1 MFAAFSVCC
10 IVCTAKPKRK
20 MCNGSS
26 AILCLPASVLNWDKA
41 QWIKAMR
48 YARESSQHKWRG
60 EEKERF
66 NCAVRPLCYSVSSA
80 VMEESDCVSGQRH
93 QPPRQRASVRRMQ
106 ASAECHFLITA
117 LREQRWSA
125 GCVCWSCC
133 AAVSVHIWFASFFH
147 LKVNPMHQKKQ
158 NIYSVVWIKERWLC
172 FLSHYLFLWFLIHFS
187 LLFWIS
193 ATPCSW
199 FCVSGLL

>member
-1 MFAAFSVCC
+1 MESEDGNSSWKLICPTGMEKSRAAPSQRVLISDLMFAAFSVCC

-26 AILCLPASVLNWDKA
+26 VILCLPASVLNWDKA
-41 QWIKAMR
+41 QWIKALR
-48 YARESSQHKWRG
+48 YSRESSQHKWRG

-80 VMEESDCVSGQRH
+80 GEKRVMVYLANATSLPDRE
-93 QPPRQRASVRRMQ
+93 SVRQMQ
-106 ASAECHFLITA
+106 LSAECHFLITA

-133 AAVSVHIWFASFFH
+133 AAVSVHIWFASIFH
-147 LKVNPMHQKKQ
+147 LKVNPMHKK
-158 NIYSVVWIKERWLC
+158 IT
-172 FLSHYLFLWFLIHFS
+172 LI
-187 LLFWIS
+187 
-193 ATPCSW
+193 
-199 FCVSGLL
+199 V